1 MHAPSTTTSPAR
13 RTDADPHRCRSRD
26 GGTLVIGA
34 GPAGLAV
41 ATVLRCHGEDDLEVL
56 DPSGVWLDRWHHRFA
71 AQDIPHLRSPAV
83 HHPHP
88 DPFALLAGSGDG
100 DLVRAGQA
108 NLPTTTAFARFI
120 TALVS
125 TLGLEAAVTPARA
138 IRLDLAPSGAV
149 SVTGSD
155 AIVRRPARVVLAT
168 NARRAVVPAAL
179 RAWTRHPCVAV
190 GDAADVRRTPPG
202 GEVLI
207 VGGGISAGHL
217 ALGAIARGARVTL
230 VSRRRLVVRRYD
242 THPTWLG
249 PRKLRPFAA
258 EPDPERRRRMIDQ
271 ARGGGSMPHWMRRSL
286 EQAAEDGALRLH
298 QRRTIAAVEPRDSR
312 LSVSLDDDTTA
323 EVDTV
328 WCATGGALDAS
339 TDPLCAALRRA
350 VPTPIAGGLPELD
363 AALRWPGAEVHL
375 VGAAAGLLL
384 GPTAGNLVGHRRAAQ
399 RIAAAARGEDP
410 VRADRLTTGAGA
422 CPATAGQRASSTT
435 RGA

>member
-1 MHAPSTTTSPAR
+1 MHAPSRTTSPAP
-13 RTDADPHRCRSRD
+13 RTDAHSHHRQSRD
-26 GGTLVIGA
+26 RGTLIIGG

-41 ATVLRCHGEDDLEVL
+41 ATMLRCHGEDDIEVL
-56 DPSGVWLDRWHHRFA
+56 DPSGGWLERWHHRFA
-71 AQDIPHLRSPAV
+71 AQGIRHLRSPAV

-88 DPFALLAGSGDG
+88 DPFALLAGSGDN

-120 TALVS
+120 AAVVG
-125 TLGLEAAVTPARA
+125 TLGLETAVTPARA
-138 IRLDLAPSGAV
+138 TRLDLDLEGVA

-155 AIVRRPARVVLAT
+155 AVVRRPERVVLAT
-168 NARRAVVPAAL
+168 NARRPVVPAAL

-230 VSRRRLVVRRYD
+230 VSRRRLEVRRYD

-271 ARGGGSMPHWMRRSL
+271 ARGGGSMPHWMRRGL
-286 EQAAEDGALRLH
+286 EQATEDGALRLR
-298 QRRTIAAVEPRDSR
+298 QRRTITAVETRGDR
-312 LSVSLDDDTTA
+312 LAVSLDDGTTT
-323 EVDTV
+323 EVDTL
-328 WCATGGALDAS
+328 WCATGGALDAA
-339 TDPLCAALRRA
+339 TDPLCAALRDLA
-350 VPTPIAGGLPELD
+350 PTPIAGGLPELD
-363 AALRWPGAEVHL
+363 AALRWPGTEVHL

-399 RIAAAARGEDP
+399 RIAAAVRGEDP
-410 VRADRLTTGAGA
+410 LRADRLTTGAGA
-422 CPATAGQRASSTT
+422 CPATADQRASSTT